1 MKTAISIP
9 DNIYKRVERTIK
21 RMGITR
27 SKLFTL
33 AIEEYIE
40 NHNPSLITEKL
51 DLLYN
56 VESSEL
62 NSGIKQMQIQTIEK
76 ERW

>member
-21 RMGITR
+21 RMGISR

-33 AIEEYIE
+33 AIEEYID
-40 NHNPSLITEKL
+40 NHNPSQITEKL
-51 DLLYN
+51 DSLYN
-56 VESSEL
+56 VESSDL
-62 NSGIKQMQIQTIEK
+62 DPGIKQMQGRSIEK
-76 ERW
+76 EEW